1 MEITLTIWLTAELT
15 DKCTATDSD
24 KISISAEHV
33 TTKEDLNEFAKEQ
46 GYKDYQDYFKTY
58 IDDEEEIK
66 AIIGYVEKGRAYLVE
81 SEIEID
87 CKDGKSFHDF
97 LLRKYQNELLASF
110 MKEINDRC
118 ADFIVEA

>member
-1 MEITLTIWLTAELT
+1 MEITLTIWITAELT
-15 DKCTATDSD
+15 GECTATDSD
-24 KISISAEHV
+24 KISISAEHI

-46 GYKDYQDYFKTY
+46 GYKDYQDYFKAY
-58 IDDEEEIK
+58 IDDEEELK
-66 AIIGYVEKGRAYLVE
+66 AAIDYVEKGRAYLME

-87 CKDGKSFHDF
+87 FKDGKAFHNF

-118 ADFIVEA
+118 ADFVVEA

>member
-1 MEITLTIWLTAELT
+1 MEITLTIWLTAELAGE
-15 DKCTATDSD
+15 CTATDSD

-46 GYKDYQDYFKTY
+46 GYKNYQDYFKAY

-66 AIIGYVEKGRAYLVE
+66 EIIDYVEKGRAYLME

-87 CKDGKSFHDF
+87 CKDGKAFHDF